1 MPKSSAKLTR
11 MRTPPTLLLLLVALG
26 LGLPAAAQWK
36 WRDQNDKLV
45 FSDRPP
51 PADVPETRI
60 LQRPG
65 AARAPAAAPATA
77 AAPAAS
83 TATPAAPKLPSQDKE
98 LQERRQQAEAEEAA
112 KQAAQQKAQAKALAE
127 NCTRAR
133 QAKTTYDSGVRIA
146 RTDAKGEREFVDDA
160 TRAAESR
167 RLQGIIASDCR

>member
-1 MPKSSAKLTR
+1 
-11 MRTPPTLLLLLVALG
+11 MRTTQTLLLLLALG

-45 FSDRPP
+45 FSDRAPP
-51 PADVPETRI
+51 SDVPEARI

-65 AARAPAAAPATA
+65 ARPAPA
-77 AAPAAS
+77 
-83 TATPAAPKLPSQDKE
+83 PAAPKAVEAAPRLPSQDKE
-98 LQERRQQAEAEEAA
+98 LQERRQQAEAQEAA
-112 KQAAQQKAQAKALAE
+112 KQAAQQEAQAKARAD

-133 QAKTTYDSGVRIA
+133 QAKASYDSGVRIA

-160 TRAAESR
+160 TRASETR

>member
-1 MPKSSAKLTR
+1 
-11 MRTPPTLLLLLVALG
+11 MRTTPTLLLLVAVT

-51 PADVPETRI
+51 PSDVPDARI

-65 AARAPAAAPATA
+65 AGRAPAAAPA
-77 AAPAAS
+77 P
-83 TATPAAPKLPSQDKE
+83 ATPQAAEAAPKLPSQDKE
-98 LQERRQQAEAEEAA
+98 LQERRQQAEAQEAA
-112 KQAAQQKAQAKALAE
+112 KQAAQQEAQAKARAD
-127 NCTRAR
+127 NCARAR
-133 QAKTTYDSGVRIA
+133 QSKTTYDSGVRIA
-146 RTDAKGEREFVDDA
+146 RTDAKGEREFIDDA

>member
-1 MPKSSAKLTR
+1 
-11 MRTPPTLLLLLVALG
+11 MRTTPTLLLLVALG

-51 PADVPETRI
+51 PSEVPDARI

-65 AARAPAAAPATA
+65 AGHTPAAV
-77 AAPAAS
+77 AAPAAPQAAE
-83 TATPAAPKLPSQDKE
+83 TAPKLPSQDKE
-98 LQERRQQAEAEEAA
+98 LQERRQQAEAQEAA
-112 KQAAQQKAQAKALAE
+112 KQAAQQEAQAKARAD

-133 QAKTTYDSGVRIA
+133 RAKTTYDSGVRIA

>member
-1 MPKSSAKLTR
+1 
-11 MRTPPTLLLLLVALG
+11 MRTTPTLLFLVALA

-51 PADVPETRI
+51 PSDVPDARI

-65 AARAPAAAPATA
+65 AGRAPAPVSATAPAPAVPKA
-77 AAPAAS
+77 AE
-83 TATPAAPKLPSQDKE
+83 ATPKLPSQDKE
-98 LQERRQQAEAEEAA
+98 LQERRQQAEAQEAA
-112 KQAAQQKAQAKALAE
+112 KQAAQQEAQAKARAD
-127 NCTRAR
+127 NCARAR
-133 QAKTTYDSGVRIA
+133 QSKTTYDSGVRIA
-146 RTDAKGEREFVDDA
+146 RTDAKGEREFIDDA

>member
-1 MPKSSAKLTR
+1 
-11 MRTPPTLLLLLVALG
+11 MRTTQTLLLLVALG

-51 PADVPETRI
+51 PSDVPDARI

-65 AARAPAAAPATA
+65 AGHTPAPAAVPAAATA
-77 AAPAAS
+77 AE
-83 TATPAAPKLPSQDKE
+83 AAPKVPSQDKE
-98 LQERRQQAEAEEAA
+98 LQERRQQAEAQEAA
-112 KQAAQQKAQAKALAE
+112 KQAAQQEAQAKARAD

-146 RTDAKGEREFVDDA
+146 RSNAKGEREFLDDA
-160 TRAAESR
+160 TRAAETR